1 MKQAQTIKFS
11 TQSHS
16 SIASHAD
23 DMNLASSGGNMSQ
36 TNSFAINSCEVL
48 VEVDKTTHTS
58 GSSAVATR
66 NIINYPW
73 ELVYIPGNLVTVHS
87 SGNFIAYAIQALNSM
102 SSVVRII
109 CRRTITRGLIKNIP
123 GVIKDLSFAY
133 LTSKILLAFT
143 DHFGT
148 FYVYEIYEENDTLG
162 TKLLMEVKQDREN
175 EMPCEYQRVI
185 WCPFIPDDGADE
197 EDDDDENEED
207 NLSYLI
213 VVTNGPLAEIWH
225 VATIVN
231 THGTGLI
238 DRCDIQEGSGHQV
251 MEKHS
256 APISDA
262 AFSPDGTALATASL
276 DGYVK
281 FFQVN
286 MSSSGES
293 SPRCL
298 RQWKPHDGKPLSC
311 LFFFDNHK
319 NPLPDVQF
327 WKYAV
332 TGACNNTEIKTWSC
346 EDWLCN
352 QQISFQTPPDSKL
365 ETSNLCMKAAIDPSS
380 RYLILSDIYRRV
392 LYVLIISQ
400 ESAPFVESISNG
412 DANESSLSHNSV
424 KAGVAR
430 IVSISELPVQ
440 YPAMFLTITDAEW
453 KPYKRWKHEHPAV
466 SCLEDKDDDEDVDDD
481 DTDNINIVEGLV
493 VKCIFMNTKSLQ
505 DVSIR
510 FQPVFP
516 PSSYNATGVTS
527 SNHRLSISD
536 DSVVLKDGLTD
547 MSINLS
553 ATLNELDTS
562 KGKNLSENDGTS
574 LDNLVAFTSS
584 PSCSNV
590 VSEDIVRSLSS
601 SACLPVGVISS
612 LPCALSDS
620 TPIPSLSSPTVT
632 NSVECVSSNQPV
644 TMNLLTPES
653 FSSPGRANEDQH
665 HEKCDSMKPIEPV
678 RDIFTKTSSPSED
691 LKRAALS
698 LMLKVNSASLM
709 PSSDVVS
716 SVASLVSLS
725 SQNIESSS
733 VLDTVVA
740 GSSKSPPVVSLPP
753 APRKGTSPLP
763 DSEDAPLAA
772 SEVNRLTPSKKNE
785 IDLTSSNDYVNGTS
799 GAVVT
804 STTISQM
811 SSGIALAS
819 STSSPS
825 LEVQQILHSH
835 NSRKEDVAMARL
847 LILSAVEHFSQIKA
861 DRKNNLNGPM
871 APGPPTN
878 VPGQITISVR
888 VPYEVVGLVV
898 GPKGATIKRIQ
909 LQSDTYI
916 VTPSRDKE
924 PVFEVTGLPDSVEH
938 ARKEIE
944 SHIAMR
950 TCGLLYAEETSNA
963 VANAVSAVTYA
974 SVNGKQSEFGNG
986 ASSHSLDNLFSSSDL
1001 MSSLYKLNQST
1012 FGSFNGGLSSLGGSS
1027 VGGSSLNALNSL
1039 NSTSTM
1045 NTFNNL
1051 GGTSSTLG
1059 STLSSLPPLS
1069 DNNYLLGDSNSL
1081 LSSKTMENSLFPPL
1095 GTAGSAQSKLELNG
1109 ALGSLYSVDEGLGYI
1124 GSSMES
1130 SPSFDPNPS
1139 SLWGDIG
1146 RNMASSLS
1154 SVSNSNG
1161 GSLSSNLSLTRRS
1174 SPASG
1179 QSPPSSRLSPTLELH
1194 PSARRI
1200 SSDPSVNLAPGSFSS
1215 MLTSNN
1221 TSGSFASTPE
1231 LALGSVQEISFLLGA
1246 AAPPTVEMEQVP
1258 LQWKKGVVHAI
1269 HPVAAALVPCG
1280 HNLFC
1285 MDCAT
1290 RLKSESGKCTICLEE
1305 VSQAIRNFS

>member
-1 MKQAQTIKFS
+1 
-11 TQSHS
+11 
-16 SIASHAD
+16 
-23 DMNLASSGGNMSQ
+23 
-36 TNSFAINSCEVL
+36 
-48 VEVDKTTHTS
+48 
-58 GSSAVATR
+58 
-66 NIINYPW
+66 
-73 ELVYIPGNLVTVHS
+73 
-87 SGNFIAYAIQALNSM
+87 
-102 SSVVRII
+102 
-109 CRRTITRGLIKNIP
+109 
-123 GVIKDLSFAY
+123 
-133 LTSKILLAFT
+133 
-143 DHFGT
+143 
-148 FYVYEIYEENDTLG
+148 
-162 TKLLMEVKQDREN
+162 
-175 EMPCEYQRVI
+175 
-185 WCPFIPDDGADE
+185 
-197 EDDDDENEED
+197 
-207 NLSYLI
+207 
-213 VVTNGPLAEIWH
+213 
-225 VATIVN
+225 
-231 THGTGLI
+231 
-238 DRCDIQEGSGHQV
+238 

-298 RQWKPHDGKPLSC
+298 HQWKPHDGKPLSC
-311 LFFFDNHK
+311 LFFLDNHK

-352 QQISFQTPPDSKL
+352 QEISFQTPPDSKL

-481 DTDNINIVEGLV
+481 DRDNIVEGLV

-547 MSINLS
+547 LSINLS

-601 SACLPVGVISS
+601 STCVPVGVISS

-691 LKRAALS
+691 LKSAALS

-716 SVASLVSLS
+716 SVASLASIS

-753 APRKGTSPLP
+753 PPRKGTSPLP
-763 DSEDAPLAA
+763 DSEDAPLAT
-772 SEVNRLTPSKKNE
+772 SEVSRLTPSKKNE

-804 STTISQM
+804 STTISHM

-835 NSRKEDVAMARL
+835 NSRNEEDFAENENEGEDIHPSSVKATQDSNGTLQASSLQELIDITAGSKVDAPPIPQSPLLDVFASLKSFPSCTSSLTDSGIQQSSSHRDKSLMNITKLAEGIPPSQPFGVKDSAESLQLFKNISIGKNHLTCEELEAEIKCSSPTSGRVQQQVSDAPSSSSNSLSSSMFPMNLVEIGGGNSVTTSLLAMPNSSADSQAKSFERVLSEISSLRECVLAFQKEQDDKTQALLSISGTIASQVDRNSKTLLQINKTLEDIRKSQNRL
-847 LILSAVEHFSQIKA
+847 QETIPQVITSSSKSIIENCIRQEIRNAITPAINKCLDPIRNHLNSEIRCMVSNSEAHLTDALNKTTCSRNFIDNMSSSIASALSASVQSSCRDAYNKVV
-861 DRKNNLNGPM
+861 
-871 APGPPTN
+871 
-878 VPGQITISVR
+878 VPGFNAITQQVFTQLNEAFMKGTKEYMQHFENEIQSTRTTLIENLGTTSKTIESTSTSLSSHVTVLMETLHKSIAQQATLSDTLGERMRHFIHDEIMRALQEHHASVEAR
-888 VPYEVVGLVV
+888 TSRAQTPASSGTHTPSNPKIARQQVQQLLAQEQFNLAFKQALSASDLSLVV
-898 GPKGATIKRIQ
+898 FVCERINPQ
-909 LQSDTYI
+909 Q
-916 VTPSRDKE
+916 
-924 PVFEVTGLPDSVEH
+924 
-938 ARKEIE
+938 
-944 SHIAMR
+944 
-950 TCGLLYAEETSNA
+950 
-963 VANAVSAVTYA
+963 
-974 SVNGKQSEFGNG
+974 
-986 ASSHSLDNLFSSSDL
+986 LFSSQTPCPLSQDVLLSLVNQLSHDL
-1001 MSSLYKLNQST
+1001 TT
-1012 FGSFNGGLSSLGGSS
+1012 FTDLKTKYNVRLDI
-1027 VGGSSLNALNSL
+1027 
-1039 NSTSTM
+1039 TSTVM
-1045 NTFNNL
+1045 NIFKILNL
-1051 GGTSSTLG
+1051 HWLR
-1059 STLSSLPPLS
+1059 LSEM
-1069 DNNYLLGDSNSL
+1069 YLEEAVMNLD
-1081 LSSKTMENSLFPPL
+1081 
-1095 GTAGSAQSKLELNG
+1095 TAHPVTREHMRQVLQDLQ
-1109 ALGSLYSVDEGLGYI
+1109 
-1124 GSSMES
+1124 
-1130 SPSFDPNPS
+1130 
-1139 SLWGDIG
+1139 
-1146 RNMASSLS
+1146 RSLS
-1154 SVSNSNG
+1154 SY
-1161 GSLSSNLSLTRRS
+1161 
-1174 SPASG
+1174 
-1179 QSPPSSRLSPTLELH
+1179 LEHNPGHKKLRMLLL
-1194 PSARRI
+1194 A
-1200 SSDPSVNLAPGSFSS
+1200 VNHL
-1215 MLTSNN
+1215 
-1221 TSGSFASTPE
+1221 
-1231 LALGSVQEISFLLGA
+1231 
-1246 AAPPTVEMEQVP
+1246 
-1258 LQWKKGVVHAI
+1258 
-1269 HPVAAALVPCG
+1269 VAA
-1280 HNLFC
+1280 
-1285 MDCAT
+1285 
-1290 RLKSESGKCTICLEE
+1290 
-1305 VSQAIRNFS
+1305 